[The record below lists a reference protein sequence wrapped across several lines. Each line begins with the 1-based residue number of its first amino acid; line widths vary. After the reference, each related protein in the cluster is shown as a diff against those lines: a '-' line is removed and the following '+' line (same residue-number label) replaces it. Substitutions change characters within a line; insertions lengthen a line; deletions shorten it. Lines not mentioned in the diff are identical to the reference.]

1 MQAGAQ
7 RRLASL
13 FLCLVQQV
21 AERREQT
28 GASHRVP
35 QMSDALARQE
45 RAQPASQQLP
55 GLAAAEQQ
63 PAARLVLPQLESERQ
78 QSLLVPREA
87 H

>member
-45 RAQPASQQLP
+45 RAQPASQQLQ
-55 GLAAAEQQ
+55 GLAVAER
-63 PAARLVLPQLESERQ
+63 PDARLVLSLLESE

-87 H
+87 L

>member
-28 GASHRVP
+28 GASHRVQ

-45 RAQPASQQLP
+45 RAQPASQQLQ
-55 GLAAAEQQ
+55 GLAVAER
-63 PAARLVLPQLESERQ
+63 PDARLVLSLLESE

-87 H
+87 L

>member
-1 MQAGAQ
+1 MQADAQ

-28 GASHRVP
+28 GASHRVQ

-45 RAQPASQQLP
+45 RAQPASQQLQ
-55 GLAAAEQQ
+55 GLAVAER
-63 PAARLVLPQLESERQ
+63 PDARLVLSLLESE

-87 H
+87 L

>member
-1 MQAGAQ
+1 MQADAQ

-45 RAQPASQQLP
+45 RAQPASQQLQ
-55 GLAAAEQQ
+55 GLAVAER
-63 PAARLVLPQLESERQ
+63 PDARLVLSLLESE

-87 H
+87 L

>member
-1 MQAGAQ
+1 MQAGAPL
-7 RRLASL
+7 RLASL
-13 FLCLVQQV
+13 LLWRVQRV
-21 AERREQT
+21 AERREQA
-28 GASHRVP
+28 GGSRRVQ
-35 QMSDALARQE
+35 QMSGAWARQE